1 MTLPHGI
8 ISHQRIRIIAFRTYI
23 ISTNMAPRYVIPPQS
38 SSISNNPS
46 KAASGSIKKGAKKAA
61 KEPTFQYPRVEC
73 KFKFGAHVSVAG
85 GVSKAVTNAMNI
97 GANSFALFLKNPNR
111 WAAPEVK
118 ELEVA
123 EFKNLCEKYGYN
135 PRTDVL
141 PHGSYLI
148 NMANPDDEKSEK
160 AYLSFVDDL
169 KRCEKLDIGLYNFH
183 PGSSLDGDHKAALK
197 KLAQNIN
204 RAIAETL
211 FVKIVI
217 ENMAG
222 HGNLIGSD
230 LQDIRDV
237 IDMVEDKSR
246 VGVCIDTCHSFAAG
260 YDISDETKFRDFWDT
275 YDKIIGFEFLSAIH
289 LNDSK
294 APLGANRDLH
304 QKLGYGFL
312 GLEAFRVIA
321 NEPRI
326 QGLPII
332 LETPVGKDD
341 SVYGEEIKLLEWLQD
356 KKPSDEEVT
365 EKLEELSK
373 LGAKE
378 RAEQLKKFETKTAKK
393 KRAAEKD
400 ISLLLGKKAK
410 KGKTDGEAKEEVKK
424 EIKEEANGELE
435 DELKE

>member
-1 MTLPHGI
+1 
-8 ISHQRIRIIAFRTYI
+8 
-23 ISTNMAPRYVIPPQS
+23 MAPKT
-38 SSISNNPS
+38 
-46 KAASGSIKKGAKKAA
+46 KAAADSVKKTVKRNVKKTVKEAV
-61 KEPTFQYPRVEC
+61 EPTFQYHRVEG

-118 ELEVA
+118 ESEVA
-123 EFKNLCEKYGYN
+123 DFKSLCEKYGYN

-169 KRCEKLDIGLYNFH
+169 KRCEKLNIGLYNFH
-183 PGSSLDGDHKAALK
+183 PGSSLDGDHRDALK
-197 KLAQNIN
+197 KLAKNIN
-204 RAIAETL
+204 RAIAETS

-260 YDISDETKFRDFWDT
+260 YDIRSEEKFKEFWDT

-312 GLEAFRVIA
+312 GLEAFRVIS
-321 NEPRI
+321 NEPGI

-332 LETPVGKDD
+332 LETPVEKDD
-341 SVYGEEIKLLEWLQD
+341 SVYGEEIKILEWLEG
-356 KKPSDEEVT
+356 KSATDEDF
-365 EKLEELSK
+365 KQKSEELSK

-378 RAEQLKKFETKTAKK
+378 RAEQLKKFEVKTAKK
-393 KRAAEKD
+393 KRAADKD
-400 ISLLLGKKAK
+400 ISSLLSKKRAK
-410 KGKTDGEAKEEVKK
+410 KEDTDDSAVNGEVSEANTEDVKEE
-424 EIKEEANGELE
+424 ES
-435 DELKE
+435 

>member
-1 MTLPHGI
+1 MCP
-8 ISHQRIRIIAFRTYI
+8 IRQFTRNSN
-23 ISTNMAPRYVIPPQS
+23 ISTKSA
-38 SSISNNPS
+38 
-46 KAASGSIKKGAKKAA
+46 AASVKKTVKKAA
-61 KEPTFQYPRVEC
+61 KKAVKPTFQYPRAES

-111 WAAPEVK
+111 WLAPEVK

-123 EFKNLCEKYGYN
+123 EFKSLCEKYGYN

-148 NMANPDDEKSEK
+148 NMANPDDEKAEK

-183 PGSSLDGDHKAALK
+183 PGSSLDGDHSEALK
-197 KLAQNIN
+197 RLAKNIN

-222 HGNLIGSD
+222 HGNLIGSN

-260 YDISDETKFRDFWDT
+260 YDISDEAKFKEFWAA
-275 YDKIIGFEFLSAIH
+275 YDKIIGFEYLSAIH

-326 QGLPII
+326 QGLPIV

-341 SVYGEEIKLLEWLQD
+341 SVYGEEIKILEWLED
-356 KKPSDEEVT
+356 KKLDDEEVLQ
-365 EKLEELSK
+365 KLEELSK
-373 LGAKE
+373 LGASE
-378 RAEQLKKFETKTAKK
+378 RAEQLKKFEVKTAKK

-400 ISLLLGKKAK
+400 ISLMLKKKAK
-410 KGKTDGEAKEEVKK
+410 KAVKAEEDGEDEKVKEE
-424 EIKEEANGELE
+424 I
-435 DELKE
+435 